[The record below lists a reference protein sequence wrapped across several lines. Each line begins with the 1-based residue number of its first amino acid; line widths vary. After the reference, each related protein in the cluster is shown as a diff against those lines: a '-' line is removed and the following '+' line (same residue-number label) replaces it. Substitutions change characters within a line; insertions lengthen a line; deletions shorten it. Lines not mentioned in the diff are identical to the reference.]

1 MSSNMFTKLNSVV
14 ENSVRI
20 LLSITQ
26 PNDLNDD
33 FINKYKELNKQKIN
47 NHSEQYIIR
56 AIRNLYPNL
65 AGHDSENK
73 IFRIVHQFDT
83 KIYNN
88 DNEIIII

>member
-1 MSSNMFTKLNSVV
+1 MQEYVLEKKNALIKFYSKA
-14 ENSVRI
+14 E
-20 LLSITQ
+20 
-26 PNDLNDD
+26 
-33 FINKYKELNKQKIN
+33 ELNKQKIN

-56 AIRNLYPNL
+56 PIRNLYPNL